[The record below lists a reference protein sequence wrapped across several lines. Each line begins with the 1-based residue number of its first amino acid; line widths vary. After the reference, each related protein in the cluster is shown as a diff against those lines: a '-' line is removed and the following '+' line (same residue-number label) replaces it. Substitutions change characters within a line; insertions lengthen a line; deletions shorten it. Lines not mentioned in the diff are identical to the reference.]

1 MKLGKIQFFKTNPA
15 TGSLFL
21 LGETDFLASGNHYF
35 RFFKR
40 LFKVEAVFVYSG
52 NVFFNILHPVCA
64 NGFSALRKQYLFLV
78 RAIFQLV
85 EPIIRVTRKQCSKK
99 ELALASGKLIFW
111 LV

>member
-1 MKLGKIQFFKTNPA
+1 M
-15 TGSLFL
+15 
-21 LGETDFLASGNHYF
+21 
-35 RFFKR
+35 
-40 LFKVEAVFVYSG
+40 EAVFVYSG
-52 NVFFNILHPVCA
+52 KVFFKILYLVCA